1 LWDAE
6 SFWAAVGLYLVWQI
20 GYWVITEVLLAPSL
34 ARDPTLITSIRYLA
48 SDKKN
53 GFRNF
58 VMSVMVEVGV
68 HKKGDPLDPDGLK
81 AKLVFGITQ
90 LIYTLITI
98 SPTLFFFSSYALS
111 CGWMVLAYSWGTWN
125 GACYYIEVFAERYRM
140 KFIIKEEVGV
150 TACATDDS
158 EMDEEDEDEEEEE
171 DDFQNA
177 EEELELDQSSELY
190 KTIVAAIIKEEE
202 EDDGDV
208 EEDAFEELDAGIKAD
223 SQATGQVIKRTSGA
237 RRADEQ

>member
-1 LWDAE
+1 ME
-6 SFWAAVGLYLVWQI
+6 HFC
-20 GYWVITEVLLAPSL
+20 
-34 ARDPTLITSIRYLA
+34 

-58 VMSVMVEVGV
+58 VMSVMVELGV
-68 HKKGDPLDPDGLK
+68 HKRGDPLDPDGLK

-90 LIYTLITI
+90 LIYTIITI
-98 SPTLFFFSSYALS
+98 IPTLFFFSSYALS

-158 EMDEEDEDEEEEE
+158 EMDEEDEDEEE

-202 EDDGDV
+202 DGDID
-208 EEDAFEELDAGIKAD
+208 EEDGDLEEEDGDLEEDELEEKTPARDAGVETD
-223 SQATGQVIKRTSGA
+223 SQASGRVIKRASAAGA
-237 RRADEQ
+237 RRADDK

>member
-1 LWDAE
+1 M
-6 SFWAAVGLYLVWQI
+6 G
-20 GYWVITEVLLAPSL
+20 
-34 ARDPTLITSIRYLA
+34 LA

-58 VMSVMVEVGV
+58 VMSVMGELGV
-68 HKKGDPLDPDGLK
+68 HKRGDPLDPDGLK

-98 SPTLFFFSSYALS
+98 IPTLFFFSSYALS
-111 CGWMVLAYSWGTWN
+111 CSWMVLVYSWGTWN

-158 EMDEEDEDEEEEE
+158 EMDVEDEDEEE

-177 EEELELDQSSELY
+177 EEGLELDQSSELY

-202 EDDGDV
+202 DGDSD
-208 EEDAFEELDAGIKAD
+208 EEDGDFEEDELEEKTPSRDAGVKTD
-223 SQATGQVIKRTSGA
+223 SQASGRVIKRASGTGA
-237 RRADEQ
+237 RMADDK